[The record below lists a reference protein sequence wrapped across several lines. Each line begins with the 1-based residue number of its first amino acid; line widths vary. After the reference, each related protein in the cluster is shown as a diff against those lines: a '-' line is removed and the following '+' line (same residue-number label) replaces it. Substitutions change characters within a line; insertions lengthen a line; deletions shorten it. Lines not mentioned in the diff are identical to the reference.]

1 MDPQPRS
8 VVPVL
13 YVGRDMTPAAYELL
27 RERRLGVLVAETPAL
42 AHRML
47 AHFSVVAIVFA
58 VPDLAGLGALTKMG
72 VPVVVLAAR
81 DAVCDVDGVTIL
93 RRTTDPEDL
102 AAVVHG
108 LVQRRLTR
116 EVTRDAA

>member
-58 VPDLAGLGALTKMG
+58 VPELAGLAALTKLR
-72 VPVVVLAAR
+72 VPIVVLAAS

-93 RRTTDPEDL
+93 RRHTDPEDL

-108 LVQRRLTR
+108 LVQRRLSR
-116 EVTRDAA
+116 EATRDAA